1 MLQMYVTRVAS
12 TQNKD
17 WIHGLGALVIL
28 LGLPKTLSP
37 AILGPHFLPYFDQL
51 LLLCQVHLSYK
62 YSRKAFLTTGVLL
75 SLCWVVCPCAEAKYS
90 WLSPHIS
97 PTLCCTQHL
106 QCLPSLTDYKPY
118 FTHLWMLGT
127 QHSFK
132 HSGEFVFVKPMS
144 E

>member
-75 SLCWVVCPCAEAKYS
+75 SLC
-90 WLSPHIS
+90 
-97 PTLCCTQHL
+97 
-106 QCLPSLTDYKPY
+106 
-118 FTHLWMLGT
+118 
-127 QHSFK
+127 
-132 HSGEFVFVKPMS
+132 
-144 E
+144 